1 MIRVQAIGGLG
12 NQLFIWNLAHHL
24 EDKYNSRIVI
34 HFPATISDRKCEIR
48 KLETY
53 CQHRIKIVEN
63 DSFNR
68 FLSLLDRIQLFIPA
82 ISKFVNNLFGIYK
95 TELPSETFE
104 NHSKRPKVVRGYFQ
118 SPDFVSRNSHLYLHE
133 LNDLTSSLRDE
144 SELIEKLT
152 SEPVILHIRR
162 GDFLIN
168 AETVGLL
175 RLEYFASNIGSNA
188 RPVIFTD
195 ADQSDLEI
203 STYFEDARIFG
214 EDIVD
219 TWISFTSMSFAKNLV
234 MSNSTFSW
242 WAGFLARARGGEV
255 IAPCPWT
262 KTPIY
267 GMNYLHWDGFTH
279 KPALFLGDKK

>member
-1 MIRVQAIGGLG
+1 MIRVQAMGGLG

-34 HFPATISDRKCEIR
+34 HFPATKSDRKCEIR

-53 CQHRIKIVEN
+53 CQHRIRIVEN

-68 FLSLLDRIQLFIPA
+68 YLSLLDRIQLWTPR
-82 ISKFVNNLFGIYK
+82 ISKFINNLFGIYK

-104 NHSKRPKVVRGYFQ
+104 HHSKRPKVVRGYFQ
-118 SPDFVSRNSHLYLHE
+118 SSDFVSRNSHLYFHE

-144 SELIEKLT
+144 SKLSKKLT
-152 SEPVILHIRR
+152 SDPVILHIRR
-162 GDFLIN
+162 GDFLSN
-168 AETVGLL
+168 WKTVGLL
-175 RLEYFASNIGSNA
+175 ELEYFKSHIGPNTT
-188 RPVIFTD
+188 PVIFTD
-195 ADQSDLEI
+195 ADASDTEI
-203 STYFEDARIFG
+203 SAYFEDASVFG
-214 EDIVD
+214 EHVVD
-219 TWISFTSMSFAKNLV
+219 TWTSFALMSFAKKLV

-255 IAPCPWT
+255 IAPDPWT

-267 GMNYLHWDGFTH
+267 GKNYLHLDGFTH